1 VLENSCR
8 TTASISRYAAM
19 EGVGAQGQGLLWE
32 PTAQVPWSHYK
43 KRYISA
49 RALVTPQSLLASEL
63 EDLWAQVL

>member
-1 VLENSCR
+1 
-8 TTASISRYAAM
+8 M